1 MKRATISDVASL
13 AGVSIKTV
21 SRVANDEAHVSDAT
35 RRKVSAAIRSL
46 DYQADEHARRMGARR
61 RTSAAGTSR
70 QMRAITG
77 TATEAPML
85 HALSTHDDPL
95 RIDWD

>member
-1 MKRATISDVASL
+1 MKRATISDVAEL

-35 RRKVSAAIRSL
+35 RRKVSNAIESL
-46 DYQADEHARRMGARR
+46 GYQADERARWLGSRR
-61 RTSAAGTSR
+61 RTTE
-70 QMRAITG
+70 
-77 TATEAPML
+77 TEAPRL
-85 HALSTHDDPL
+85 RVVATSDDPM

>member
-1 MKRATISDVASL
+1 MKKATIVDVAQL

-35 RRKVSAAIRSL
+35 RRKVSDAIESL
-46 DYQADEHARRMGARR
+46 GYQADEHARWLGSRR
-61 RTSAAGTSR
+61 RAQAPVLADGE
-70 QMRAITG
+70 
-77 TATEAPML
+77 TEAPTL
-85 HALSTHDDPL
+85 HTLAASNDPM

>member
-1 MKRATISDVASL
+1 MKRATIVDVAKL

-35 RRKVSAAIRSL
+35 RRKVSHAIESL
-46 DYQADEHARRMGARR
+46 GYQADEHARWLGSQRRAAAARGGE
-61 RTSAAGTSR
+61 TD
-70 QMRAITG
+70 
-77 TATEAPML
+77 APRL
-85 HALSTHDDPL
+85 HAVAGNDDPM